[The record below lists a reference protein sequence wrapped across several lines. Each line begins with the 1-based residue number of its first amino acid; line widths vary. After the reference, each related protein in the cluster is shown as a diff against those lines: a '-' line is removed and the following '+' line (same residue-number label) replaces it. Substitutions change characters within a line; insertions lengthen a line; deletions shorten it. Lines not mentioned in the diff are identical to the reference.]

1 MTESLKGYLLNIKLT
16 INNNDKPQDAPMSQ
30 SVLNHNTNPQLP
42 HQAMLE
48 WAEKKPNDVFLRQIK
63 NRQFVDYTFSEVV
76 DKALRLVTSL
86 QELGVKPKDR
96 VALISKNCAEWFIT
110 DLALM
115 LGDFVSVPIFP
126 TAGLE
131 TIEHCLTHSESKIL
145 IVGKLDDVNATQKAM
160 ENLPEINTIAFNY
173 DSAAKCQY
181 QFDELIQQYQ
191 PSEFRP
197 EHNDNTLMSIVYTSG
212 TSGLPKGAMLTFGG
226 FSHSSKHLINHIG
239 IQAGDRL
246 FSYLPLAHITER
258 VYILGSAFFGGI
270 QTAFPESLDTFIDD
284 VKMHRP
290 TLFISVPRLWTVFQQ
305 RIQDK
310 LPQKKLNILLKIPF
324 VNGLIKRK
332 LADGL
337 GLDQAR
343 VLGCG
348 SAPVSAGLLKWYES
362 IGLNITEAWGMTE
375 TFAYSTLNYPYRS
388 DKVGSVGSAGPGV
401 ELKIANDEEILVR
414 GDGLFAGYYKN
425 DEATEES
432 FNNEGWLHTGDIGS
446 IDSEGYLT
454 IQGRKKDTFK
464 TAKGKFVAP
473 VPIEKRIFD
482 LSNLEMMCLIGSGLP
497 GPILLAIPHAYPNFD
512 QARYERTALRN
523 LETINSGLESHEKLK
538 GILMIK
544 EPWSIENGILT
555 PTLKIKR
562 HILEKKYHEF
572 ASSWPKDKKIIWE

>member
-1 MTESLKGYLLNIKLT
+1 MNQPFFDHK
-16 INNNDKPQDAPMSQ
+16 
-30 SVLNHNTNPQLP
+30 TNPQLP
-42 HQAMLE
+42 HEAMLE
-48 WAEKKPNDVFLRQIK
+48 WAEKKPHDLFLRQIK
-63 NRQFVDYTFSEVV
+63 NREFTDYSFADVV
-76 DKALRLVTSL
+76 DKALRLVSAL
-86 QELGVKPKDR
+86 QEMGIKPKDR

-126 TAGLE
+126 TAGLD
-131 TIEHCLTHSESKIL
+131 TIEHCLTHSESKVL
-145 IVGKLDDVNATQKAM
+145 IVGKLDNSEATQQAIT
-160 ENLPEINTIAFNY
+160 NLPDILTIAFDY

-181 QFDELIQQYQ
+181 QFEVLLATHS
-191 PSEFRP
+191 PSNFKA

-226 FSHSSKHLINHIG
+226 FSHASKHLINHIG
-239 IQAGDRL
+239 MQQDDRL

-310 LPQKKLNILLKIPF
+310 LPQKKLAILLKIPF
-324 VNGLIKRK
+324 VSGLIKRK

-337 GLDQAR
+337 GLDKAR

-348 SAPVSAGLLKWYES
+348 SAPVSASLLKWYES

-375 TFAYSTLNYPYRS
+375 TFAYSTLNHPYRS
-388 DKVGSVGSAGPGV
+388 DKVGSVGTAGPGV
-401 ELKIANDEEILVR
+401 ELKIADDEEILVR
-414 GDGLFAGYYKN
+414 GDSLFAGYYKN
-425 DEATEES
+425 DEATAET
-432 FNNEGWLHTGDIGS
+432 FNKDGWLHTGDIGS
-446 IDSEGYLT
+446 IDSEGFLT

-497 GPILLAIPHAYPNFD
+497 GPILLAVPHAYPNFD
-512 QARYERTALRN
+512 QARYERTALKN
-523 LETINSGLESHEKLK
+523 LETINDGLESHEKLK

-544 EPWSIENGILT
+544 DPWSIENGILT

-562 HILEKKYHEF
+562 HVLEKKYHDF
-572 ASSWPKDKKIIWE
+572 ASNWPQDKKIIWE

>member
-1 MTESLKGYLLNIKLT
+1 MNQPFFDHK
-16 INNNDKPQDAPMSQ
+16 
-30 SVLNHNTNPQLP
+30 TNPQLP
-42 HQAMLE
+42 HEAMLE
-48 WAEKKPNDVFLRQIK
+48 WAEKKPHDLFLRQIK
-63 NRQFVDYTFSEVV
+63 NREFTDYSFADVV
-76 DKALRLVTSL
+76 DKALRLVSAL
-86 QELGVKPKDR
+86 QEMGIKPKDK

-126 TAGLE
+126 TDGLD
-131 TIEHCLTHSESKIL
+131 TIEHCLTHSESKVL
-145 IVGKLDDVNATQKAM
+145 IVGKLDNSEATQQAIT
-160 ENLPEINTIAFNY
+160 NLPNILTIAFDY

-181 QFDELIQQYQ
+181 QFEILLATHN
-191 PSEFRP
+191 PSNFKA

-226 FSHSSKHLINHIG
+226 FSHASKHLINHIG
-239 IQAGDRL
+239 MQQDDRL

-310 LPQKKLNILLKIPF
+310 LPQKKLAILLKIPF
-324 VNGLIKRK
+324 VSGLIKRK

-337 GLDQAR
+337 GLDKAR

-348 SAPVSAGLLKWYES
+348 SAPVSASLLKWYES

-375 TFAYSTLNYPYRS
+375 TFAYSTLNHPYRS
-388 DKVGSVGSAGPGV
+388 DKVGSVGAAGPGV
-401 ELKIANDEEILVR
+401 ELKIADDEEILVR
-414 GDGLFAGYYKN
+414 GDSLFAGYYKN
-425 DEATEES
+425 DEATAET
-432 FNNEGWLHTGDIGS
+432 FNKDGWLHTGDIGS
-446 IDSEGYLT
+446 IDSEGFLT

-497 GPILLAIPHAYPNFD
+497 GPILLAVPHAYPNFD
-512 QARYERTALRN
+512 QARYERTALKN
-523 LETINSGLESHEKLK
+523 LETINDGLESHEKLK

-562 HILEKKYHEF
+562 HVLEKNYHEF
-572 ASSWPKDKKIIWE
+572 ASNWPQDKKIIWE